1 MASTRLAF
9 VQQKIAKVG
18 KKWLWN
24 FVQKFVSL
32 QDNSG
37 NYPQS
42 LFNLNIYRKLIIVVI
57 NRYFYKSSLSDFIH
71 DSLDEIFGKI
81 SRADEMDTASTQ
93 KYAWEQEIQIMKQ
106 VLHPYV
112 NEQAEI
118 LFEYTIPRLG
128 KRIDVV
134 VLLRERIFVIEFK
147 AGENEFL
154 HHDVDQVLDYALDLK
169 NFHQGSID
177 RYIIPILVA
186 TESNAH
192 STLCQLSHYD
202 DGIYEPLLTNVEH
215 LPDLFSM
222 ILKEP
227 IPEILH
233 SVSISDWARSRYA
246 PTPTIIEVARSLYLN
261 HSVENITRHD
271 SEGEQLKRTTQYV
284 QKVIHETKAKK
295 GKSIC
300 FVTGVPGAGKTL
312 VGLNVAVQQ
321 ETDED
326 LAVYLSGNGP
336 LVEVLTEALTRDK
349 QAQEK
354 ALGNK
359 ITKKVAEREVKRFIQ
374 IIHRYRD
381 NMLGKIHVVN
391 GELQID
397 PDREL
402 QDKEAGYGEVE
413 NIAIFDEAQRSWD
426 NEHIASW
433 LKRKKGFADFPMSEG
448 EFLIWS
454 LDQRKDWAVIV
465 CLVGGGQEIN
475 TGEAGIG
482 EWIRALNETFPH
494 WQVYISNQLTAK
506 EYAEGKVK
514 ELLDHNSHVTYS
526 EDLHLAV
533 SMRSFRAE
541 SLSNMVHYLLD
552 GDVEKV
558 RQTYA
563 AISDR
568 YPIVLT
574 RDLDKAKAWLKQ
586 HARGNERYGMV
597 VSSKAYR
604 LKPLAIDVRCKPN
617 TVHWFLD
624 DINDVRSSLFLEDAA
639 SEFDIQGLELD
650 WTCLIWDG
658 DLRYNGKSWDFFEFN
673 GGNKWNRI
681 NKIERKTYQLNAYRV
696 LLTRARQGM
705 VICVPKGD
713 AEDNTRLP
721 EFYDST
727 FDYLKSLGFEI
738 I

>member
-1 MASTRLAF
+1 M
-9 VQQKIAKVG
+9 
-18 KKWLWN
+18 
-24 FVQKFVSL
+24 
-32 QDNSG
+32 
-37 NYPQS
+37 
-42 LFNLNIYRKLIIVVI
+42 I
-57 NRYFYKSSLSDFIH
+57 NRYFYKSSLSDFIQ
-71 DSLDEIFGKI
+71 DSLDVIFGKI

-106 VLHPYV
+106 VLHPFV

-169 NFHQGSID
+169 NFHQGSVD
-177 RYIIPILVA
+177 RFIIPILVA
-186 TESNAH
+186 TESNMH

-202 DGIYEPLLTNVEH
+202 DGIYEPLLTNEEH
-215 LPDLFSM
+215 LSDIFSM

-227 IPEILH
+227 IPEVSH

-246 PTPTIIEVARSLYLN
+246 PTPTIIEAARSLYLN

-284 QKVIHETKAKK
+284 QKVIHETKEKK

-354 ALGNK
+354 ALGKK
-359 ITKKVAEREVKRFIQ
+359 ITKKEAEREVKRFIQ

-397 PDREL
+397 PDKEL
-402 QDKEAGYGEVE
+402 QDKKAGYGEVE

-514 ELLDHNSHVTYS
+514 ELLNHNSYVTYS

-552 GDVEKV
+552 GEAEKAKEV
-558 RQTYA
+558 YESIA
-563 AISDR
+563 DR

-574 RDLDKAKAWLKQ
+574 RDIEKAKEWLRGK
-586 HARGNERYGMV
+586 ARGNERYGLV

-604 LKPLAIDVRCKPN
+604 LKPLAIDVRCKPD

-650 WTCLIWDG
+650 WTCLVWDG
-658 DLRYNGKSWDFFEFN
+658 DLRYNGIAWDYFEFN
-673 GGNKWNRI
+673 GGSKWNRI
-681 NKIERKTYQLNAYRV
+681 NKEERKAYQINAYRV

-705 VICVPKGD
+705 IICVPKGD
-713 AEDNTRLP
+713 AEDHTRLP
-721 EFYDST
+721 EFYDGT
-727 FDYLKSLGFEI
+727 FEYLKSVGLEMLEN
-738 I
+738 